1 MKTYLESVKKQFNYY
16 KSLGEKTLVQL
27 NEEQLSR
34 SLSLDGNSIAQLV
47 KHLNGNMRSRWTN
60 FLEEDGEKSW
70 RNRDEEFSDPP
81 QSRETVMKLWKNGW
95 SCLFKALNSIDEN
108 DLIKI
113 IYIRNMGHTVIEA
126 INRQMMHY
134 AYHIG
139 QMVIIGKSIS
149 DSEWKSL
156 SIPKGGSKNY
166 NVEKFNKKK
175 SQRHFTDDL

>member
-1 MKTYLESVKKQFNYY
+1 
-16 KSLGEKTLVQL
+16 
-27 NEEQLSR
+27 
-34 SLSLDGNSIAQLV
+34 
-47 KHLNGNMRSRWTN
+47 
-60 FLEEDGEKSW
+60 
-70 RNRDEEFSDPP
+70 
-81 QSRETVMKLWKNGW
+81 
-95 SCLFKALNSIDEN
+95 
-108 DLIKI
+108 
-113 IYIRNMGHTVIEA
+113 MGHTVIEA